1 MIYRYDNKG
10 NLIIDSTTV
19 KDTLVYDQLNRLI
32 SINPGAMGKYYYYD
46 GEGKRIRKDFSNIHY
61 VYLYD
66 QWGNLI
72 GEVDT
77 SGNFVCDYIW
87 ANGKLVAKVYPKGG
101 FEPTGGGG
109 MVIEG
114 GEPPPVPLDSELVF
128 YYHLDHLG
136 TPLALTAMNQDKYW
150 FADYLPF
157 GEIYSE
163 IVVSASNDVRL
174 PGQYHDRETG
184 LYYNWHRYYK
194 PTLGRYYQA
203 DPIGHEGGVNPYS
216 YVENNP
222 INFIDPLGLFR
233 IEVCLDTKTIKIY
246 DDNGKEITTSSI
258 AHGCP
263 GKATET
269 PTGQFKA
276 GPWVTDKTHPIYGP
290 KPWSISHWGNPYGPW
305 YLPIYNLQGK
315 YTGYGIHG
323 TRGFSWYPLPIP
335 FVPEWF
341 LKIFYL
347 DSQFLYC
354 SHGCIR
360 LSNPDVLMLHS
371 LIPDPQG
378 TGITLRSSCK

>member
-1 MIYRYDNKG
+1 M
-10 NLIIDSTTV
+10 DSTTIE
-19 KDTLVYDQLNRLI
+19 DTLVYDQLNRLI

-101 FEPTGGGG
+101 FEPTGGGD

-157 GEIYSE
+157 GEIYNE
-163 IVVSASNDVRL
+163 LIAGPSNDVRF

-203 DPIGHEGGVNPYS
+203 DPIGLLGGINVYS

-222 INFIDPLGLFR
+222 VNYEDPLGLSPSFGQCLAECTAEQFGIRTLVGLGAGVSGLPVIPKRFVLKGATGGTSVASWGLSKLLPLKLPVR
-233 IEVCLDTKTIKIY
+233 IPAPTLRYI
-246 DDNGKEITTSSI
+246 TSSSKI
-258 AHGCP
+258 LGRVL
-263 GKATET
+263 GR
-269 PTGQFKA
+269 
-276 GPWVTDKTHPIYGP
+276 WIPIVGWGLVAYDAI
-290 KPWSISHWGNPYGPW
+290 SI
-305 YLPIYNLQGK
+305 
-315 YTGYGIHG
+315 GIC
-323 TRGFSWYPLPIP
+323 
-335 FVPEWF
+335 VNDCMKE
-341 LKIFYL
+341 K
-347 DSQFLYC
+347 C
-354 SHGCIR
+354 E
-360 LSNPDVLMLHS
+360 
-371 LIPDPQG
+371 
-378 TGITLRSSCK
+378 K